1 MIFLRLEKNI
11 ENIEIIN
18 TYYQFLF
25 CIIFYNHRR
34 FHETLAYKKPMDV
47 YQESIKLNQE
57 KAKAS

>member
-25 CIIFYNHRR
+25 L
-34 FHETLAYKKPMDV
+34 TLHDNLLTDGALSSGHPLAG
-47 YQESIKLNQE
+47 IGGNPGHP
-57 KAKAS
+57 